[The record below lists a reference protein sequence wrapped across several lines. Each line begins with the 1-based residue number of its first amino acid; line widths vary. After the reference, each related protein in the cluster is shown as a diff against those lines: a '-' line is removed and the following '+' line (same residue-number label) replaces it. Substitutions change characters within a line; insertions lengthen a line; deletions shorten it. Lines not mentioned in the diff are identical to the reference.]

1 MFWGC
6 TTYFGVGTLIPV
18 DGNIN
23 SEKYISILDDNL
35 WPVVARYFAN
45 NPWTLQEDNAPCH
58 VSRRT
63 TARKTENGIL
73 ILPWPSQSPNLNII

>member
-6 TTYFGVGTLIPV
+6 ISYFGVV

-63 TARKTENGIL
+63 TAWKTENEIL
-73 ILPWPSQSPNLNII
+73 TLP

>member
-6 TTYFGVGTLIPV
+6 ISYFGVV

-45 NPWTLQEDNAPCH
+45 NPWTFQEDNAPCH

-63 TARKTENGIL
+63 TAWKTENGIL
-73 ILPWPSQSPNLNII
+73 TLP